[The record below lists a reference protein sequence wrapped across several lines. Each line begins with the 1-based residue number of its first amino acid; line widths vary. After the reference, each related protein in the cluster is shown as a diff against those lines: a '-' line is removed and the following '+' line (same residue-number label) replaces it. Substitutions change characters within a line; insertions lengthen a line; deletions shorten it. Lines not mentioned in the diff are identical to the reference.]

1 MLNPGMR
8 GVLLFSLL
16 LFSGCETLHFYGQG
30 VRGQVEILRKSRPNA
45 EVIAA
50 PETPEALKKKLV
62 LAEALCDFAS
72 AELALPGES
81 AYHKYADLGR
91 RHVVFVLHA
100 APEFSLEPK
109 TWRYP
114 VIGELDYRGYFKEE
128 DALAYSRKLEAEGFE
143 IHMGGTNAFSTLGVF
158 HDPLL
163 NTFIDY
169 PEIDLAETIFHE
181 LTHRR
186 IFKNGDTTFNESLA
200 NVVQEEGVRKY
211 LRAKGRRAELA
222 DYEERLVR
230 RRDFYNEIA
239 VTREQ
244 LTQLYASGKT
254 EEVMRTEK
262 KRILGKLKN
271 RARSLQD
278 RWGTKAL
285 EGWLKLEL
293 TNAHLLALI
302 TYNSGMPKFQKM
314 MEESGGDF
322 EVFFQR
328 VESLD

>member
-1 MLNPGMR
+1 MILSVKLA
-8 GVLLFSLL
+8 VLLAI
-16 LFSGCETLHFYGQG
+16 LFLSGCETLHFYGQG
-30 VRGQVEILRKSRPNA
+30 VRGQFEILRKSRPNA
-45 EVIAA
+45 KVIAA
-50 PETPEALKKKLV
+50 PETSEELKEKLK

-72 AELALPGES
+72 EELALPGES
-81 AYHKYADLGR
+81 AYHRYADLGR

-128 DALAYSRKLEAEGFE
+128 DAIEYSEKLKAEGYD
-143 IHMGGTNAFSTLGVF
+143 IHLGGTNAYSTLGVF

-169 PEIDLAETIFHE
+169 PEIDLAEIIFHE

-186 IFKNGDTTFNESLA
+186 IFKKGDTTFNESLA

-211 LRAKGRRAELA
+211 LRAKGRTAELA

-230 RRDFYNEIA
+230 RRDFFDEIA
-239 VTREQ
+239 VTREE
-244 LTQLYASGKT
+244 LTRLYSSGAT
-254 EEVMRTEK
+254 DEAMRAK
-262 KRILGKLKN
+262 KKILLGKLKG
-271 RARSLQD
+271 RARVLQN

-285 EGWLKLEL
+285 EGWLRLDL

-302 TYNSGMPKFQKM
+302 TYNSEMPKFRKIF
-314 MEESGGDF
+314 EESGGDF
-322 EVFFQR
+322 EVFFER
-328 VESLD
+328 VASIK